1 MPEEYQFFRLGA
13 ASEPL
18 RWTKIGRL
26 ISIVAETMRKIFG
39 RISLENQKCNFL
51 TVLLSENTVTQ
62 KIFLRFFNILYD
74 QETIEWE

>member
-1 MPEEYQFFRLGA
+1 
-13 ASEPL
+13 
-18 RWTKIGRL
+18 
-26 ISIVAETMRKIFG
+26 MRKIFG